1 MPGSIRARI
10 SVLFFALLLLTTSL
24 FAQSSGG
31 SLSGHVTDETGAA
44 LPGVTVTA
52 TNDATGTTRTEV
64 TAKDGSY
71 HFESIPI
78 GAYTVVAD
86 LSGFSTVTTK
96 NVRVNVATETTRN
109 ISLKQAAVSESITV
123 TAEAPLVATSP
134 SVGTVVSQQELQNL
148 PLNGRQFANLGSLA
162 PGTSLSVNSDP
173 TKPGQLTIA
182 LNGGSGRNVNFLV
195 DGGDNTDDT
204 IGGALQNFNIEAVEE
219 FKIQTMQYKAEFGR
233 SSGGVLSVVTKTGT
247 NEFTGSAYEFYRSK
261 SLNSPTVVEDEA
273 GEKNPYR
280 RDQYGVSFGGPIVKD
295 RAHFF
300 GTYEKTKRTT
310 SYVVDTPLLPDV
322 NGQAIALPFLDELAT
337 VKASA
342 DLTPKQYLQVRYGY
356 QKNSDK
362 YGASALVAPSAL
374 GTISNKYSSV
384 LGGLTSQLSNNKLN
398 EFIYQYT
405 DFKNLISADSNDP
418 YILYPGGASKGQ
430 SPNTPQ
436 STLQK
441 KHQFKDDFSWSSQL
455 GGRRND
461 FKTGVQYIN
470 EPTLG
475 GDFTVGTTGTYTL
488 TEDRIGSPVASIV
501 FTGGFSGV
509 STPIKQYNAYFQ
521 DDINITPRLTVNA
534 GLRYDLWT
542 GFDLDQSKNPNL
554 ADVQS
559 AAFQAKAAQLGMKWA
574 ADFAN
579 GGGTKL
585 KNDKNNWSPRLGF
598 TFDLT
603 GSGKSLLRGG
613 VGRYYDFPYTNA
625 TILFPASAV
634 QSVYG
639 VVYQKTEAT
648 PGAGI
653 RNADGSFYQPGQ
665 PLPGGNEVSGQLSLA
680 RSNELASPSLATPYS
695 DQLSLGYSTEVTNYL
710 GLNFEAVSIRYKD
723 IPFRFRANP
732 TSGGTRVVPNVPANF
747 RVWSGEG
754 HAKYDGLNIGFHS
767 RIGSKLEAQGFY
779 TWSRSRGNILA
790 GADEFR
796 VNDPGFQPDVTSN
809 VSPNP
814 LDPTCSYCDGP
825 LDTDARH
832 RVTLSTVYQ
841 APLGINVSGILR
853 YRSALPYTVLATL
866 GNSGQPCDELSS
878 TPLPSCANKY
888 DLNKDAY
895 NNDVAPGHS
904 LNDARGASMSQVDLR
919 VAKEFRFGGRFS
931 VEGIAEIFNL
941 FNAKNEAKFNR
952 LGEPGAFAGT
962 DPAQGDQRVGQLGI
976 RVKF

>member
-1 MPGSIRARI
+1 MPGSTRARI
-10 SVLFFALLLLTTSL
+10 SLFVFAMLLLSTAL
-24 FAQSSGG
+24 FAQSGGG
-31 SLSGHVTDETGAA
+31 SLSGRVVDETGAA
-44 LPGVTVTA
+44 LPGVTITA
-52 TNDATGTTRTEV
+52 TNDATGTTRTDV
-64 TAKDGSY
+64 TAKDGTY
-71 HFESIPI
+71 HIQSIPI
-78 GAYTVVAD
+78 GTYTVVAD
-86 LSGFSTVTTK
+86 LSGFAVVTTK
-96 NVRVNVATETTRN
+96 NVVVNVASETN
-109 ISLKQAAVSESITV
+109 QNVSLKQAAVKESITV

-134 SVGTVVSQQELQNL
+134 AVGTVVSQQELQNL

-182 LNGGSGRNVNFLV
+182 LNGGSGRNVNFLI

-247 NEFTGSAYEFYRSK
+247 NEFSGSAYEFYRSK
-261 SLNSPTVVEDEA
+261 SLNSPTVVEDQNG

-280 RDQYGVSFGGPIVKD
+280 RDQYGFSFGGPIIRD

-310 SYVVDTPLLPDV
+310 SYVVDSPLLPDF
-322 NGQAIALPFLDELAT
+322 NGKAITLPFQDELGT

-342 DLTPKQYLQVRYGY
+342 DLTPAQYLQVRYGY

-362 YGASALVAPSAL
+362 YGASALVAPTAL
-374 GTISNKYSSV
+374 GTISNKYSSI
-384 LGGLTSQLSNNKLN
+384 LGGITSQLSNSRLN

-418 YILYPGGASKGQ
+418 YILYPSGASQGQ

-455 GGRRND
+455 GAMRND
-461 FKTGVQYIN
+461 FKTGLQYIN

-475 GDFTVGTTGTYTL
+475 GDFTVGTAGQYTL
-488 TEDRIGSPVASIV
+488 TDDKIGSPVASIV
-501 FTGGFSGV
+501 VTGGFSGV

-521 DDINITPRLTVNA
+521 DDISINPRLTLNA
-534 GLRYDLWT
+534 GIRYDLWT

-559 AAFQAKAAQLGMKWA
+559 KAFQDRAALLGIKWA
-574 ADFAN
+574 SDFAN

-585 KNDKNNWSPRLGF
+585 SNDKNNWSPRLGF
-598 TFDLT
+598 TYDLQ
-603 GSGKSLLRGG
+603 GNGKSLIRGG

-639 VVYQKTEAT
+639 VIYQKTEAVV
-648 PGAGI
+648 GQGI
-653 RNADGSFYQPGQ
+653 KNANGTLYQPGQ
-665 PLPGGNEVSGQLSLA
+665 PLPAGNEVSGQLSLA
-680 RSNELASPSLATPYS
+680 RSNELASPTLATPYS
-695 DQLSLGYSTEVTNYL
+695 DQLSLGYSMEVNNAL

-732 TSGGTRVVPNVPANF
+732 TFANTPTTRIRTVPNVPNNF

-754 HAKYDGLNIGFHS
+754 HAEYDGVNIGFHS
-767 RIGSKLEAQGFY
+767 RIGSKFEAQGFY
-779 TWSRSRGNILA
+779 TWSKSRGNILA

-796 VNDPGFQPDVTSN
+796 VNDPGYQPDVVSN
-809 VSPNP
+809 VSPDAY
-814 LDPTCSYCDGP
+814 DPDCSRCSGP

-832 RVTLSTVYQ
+832 RVTLSGVYR
-841 APLGINVSGILR
+841 APFDFNLSGIFR
-853 YRSALPYTVLATL
+853 YRSALPYTVFAMNAAGGKL
-866 GNSGQPCDELSS
+866 
-878 TPLPSCANKY
+878 
-888 DLNKDAY
+888 DLDQNGY
-895 NNDVAPGHS
+895 NNDLAPGHS
-904 LNDARGASMSQVDLR
+904 LNDERGASNSQFDLR
-919 VAKEFRFGGRFS
+919 VSREFRFGGKFG
-931 VEGIAEIFNL
+931 VEAIAEVFNL

-962 DPAQGDQRVGQLGI
+962 DPAQGDQRVAQLGL